1 MILLDWARTSNKCD
15 SRFSEI
21 NIRSVNAGIASEN
34 GVSNMQMIM
43 TYLNLPMSV
52 ATGSCNNR
60 ILNNIVQSS
69 MEIAGESTDKASRNL
84 ISMCRSDDQ
93 NNEIYPE
100 NYKSDVKNS
109 VPVAAVTIDVAW

>member
-1 MILLDWARTSNKCD
+1 
-15 SRFSEI
+15 
-21 NIRSVNAGIASEN
+21 
-34 GVSNMQMIM
+34 MQMIM

-69 MEIAGESTDKASRNL
+69 MEIAGESTDKASRCL

-100 NYKSDVKNS
+100 KPMRNLLISTEN
-109 VPVAAVTIDVAW
+109 VAEN

>member
-1 MILLDWARTSNKCD
+1 
-15 SRFSEI
+15 
-21 NIRSVNAGIASEN
+21 
-34 GVSNMQMIM
+34 MQMIM

-69 MEIAGESTDKASRNL
+69 MEIAGESTDKVSRSL

-109 VPVAAVTIDVAW
+109 VPVAAVTIDVA